1 MDNGGRFR
9 SGHYPKLAITCSTQQ
24 EVVCLRFI
32 LATRRVL
39 LGLGNGAACVVHAL
53 AGCEFTEL
61 LPTLFSQW
69 HIGSIRHHTDIV
81 LGSLVG

>member
-53 AGCEFTEL
+53 PAVNSLNYYQHCFSGRLAQSDITQ
-61 LPTLFSQW
+61 TLYW
-69 HIGSIRHHTDIV
+69 GV
-81 LGSLVG
+81 